1 MRIGLISMVF
11 NEEYI
16 LPFFLR
22 HYNQFVDKYY
32 ILYDKDSTDRTLEIV
47 REQAKTKE
55 VEIIPFEF
63 PDGMDDGIKVDK
75 INNLYKKITDCD
87 WICCAD
93 ADEFIFPL
101 PLEAD
106 LKEILQRE
114 QDRGF
119 NLVKTHM
126 WQVYRNVADEDLDP
140 NKMPIVTQRRYGD
153 PRLDGWYAFYVRQII
168 VRARMKISRLIRTL
182 QMKTSTQNKTPLVT
196 RERVDG
202 WNGFY
207 VKPIIVR
214 AGMNIGW
221 APGNHKIAYGSYKES
236 DYKLAGSH
244 WANAD
249 PCFCVDRR
257 IKNRRDRQSK
267 RHIAA
272 GITSQHHGITE
283 QDVLD
288 LCSRHINDPK
298 LF

>member
-16 LPFFLR
+16 LPFFFR

-32 ILYDKDSTDRTLEIV
+32 ILYDKDSTDLTLEIV

-63 PDGMDDGIKVDK
+63 PDGMNDRIKVDK
-75 INNLYKKITDCD
+75 INNLYEKITDCD

-101 PLEAD
+101 PFETD
-106 LKEILQRE
+106 VKEILQRE
-114 QDRGF
+114 QDKGF

-153 PRLDGWYAFYVRQII
+153 PSF
-168 VRARMKISRLIRTL
+168 
-182 QMKTSTQNKTPLVT
+182 
-196 RERVDG
+196 DG
-202 WNGFY
+202 WNAFY

-214 AGMNIGW
+214 AGMKIGW
-221 APGNHKIAYGSYKES
+221 DLGNHKIAYGSYKES
-236 DYKLAGSH
+236 DYKMVGSH

-257 IKNRRDRQSK
+257 VKNRRDRQSK
-267 RHIAA
+267 RNIAA
-272 GITSQHHGITE
+272 GMTCQHQGITE

>member
-1 MRIGLISMVF
+1 MVF

-16 LPFFLR
+16 LPFFFR
-22 HYNQFVDKYY
+22 HYDQFVDKYY
-32 ILYDKDSTDRTLEIV
+32 ILYDKDSTDLTLEIV

-55 VEIIPFEF
+55 VEITPFEF
-63 PDGMDDGIKVDK
+63 PDGMDDDIKVDK
-75 INNLYKKITDCD
+75 INNLYETITDCD
-87 WICCAD
+87 WICCVD

-101 PLEAD
+101 PLETDVKA
-106 LKEILQRE
+106 ILQRE
-114 QDRGF
+114 QDKGF
-119 NLVKTHM
+119 NLVKTYM

-153 PRLDGWYAFYVRQII
+153 PSFDGAPPIRLRFALRY
-168 VRARMKISRLIRTL
+168 MKRLIANVLVKVRSYL
-182 QMKTSTQNKTPLVT
+182 DRNKMPIVIQRRYGDPSL
-196 RERVDG
+196 DA
-202 WNGFY
+202 WNAFY

-214 AGMNIGW
+214 AGMKIGW
-221 APGNHKIAYGSYKES
+221 TPGNHKIAYGSYKES
-236 DYKLAGSH
+236 DYKMAGSH

-257 IKNRRDRQSK
+257 VKNRRDRQSK
-267 RHIAA
+267 RHMAA

>member
-1 MRIGLISMVF
+1 MVF

-16 LPFFLR
+16 LPFFFR

-32 ILYDKDSTDRTLEIV
+32 ILYDKDSTDLTLEIV

-63 PDGMDDGIKVDK
+63 PDGYDDIIRVDK
-75 INNLYKKITDCD
+75 INNLYEKITDCS
-87 WICCAD
+87 WICCPD

-101 PLEAD
+101 PLETD
-106 LKEILQRE
+106 VKEILQRE
-114 QDRGF
+114 QDKGF

-153 PRLDGWYAFYVRQII
+153 PRLDGWNAFY
-168 VRARMKISRLIRTL
+168 A
-182 QMKTSTQNKTPLVT
+182 
-196 RERVDG
+196 
-202 WNGFY
+202 FY

-214 AGMNIGW
+214 AGMKISRFVRRLQMKTSTQNKMPIVTQRPRLDGWNAFYVKPIIVRAGMRIGW
-221 APGNHKIAYGSYKES
+221 AIGTHKIAYGSYKES
-236 DYKLAGSH
+236 DYKMAGSH

-257 IKNRRDRQSK
+257 VKNRRDRFSK
-267 RHIAA
+267 RNMAA
-272 GITSQHHGITE
+272 GMGCHDHGITE

>member
-16 LPFFLR
+16 LPFFFR

-32 ILYDKDSTDRTLEIV
+32 ILYDKDSTDLTLEIV

-63 PDGMDDGIKVDK
+63 PDGMNDRIKVDK
-75 INNLYKKITDCD
+75 INNLYEKITDCD

-101 PLEAD
+101 PFETD
-106 LKEILQRE
+106 VKEILQRE
-114 QDRGF
+114 QDKGF

-153 PRLDGWYAFYVRQII
+153 PRLDGWY
-168 VRARMKISRLIRTL
+168 
-182 QMKTSTQNKTPLVT
+182 
-196 RERVDG
+196 
-202 WNGFY
+202 

-221 APGNHKIAYGSYKES
+221 TLGNHEIAYGSYKES
-236 DYKLAGSH
+236 DYKMAGSH

-257 IKNRRDRQSK
+257 VKNRRDRQSK
-267 RHIAA
+267 WNMTA
-272 GITSQHHGITE
+272 GVTCQHHRITE